1 MRDEAGRVSDSQ
13 AGHGAVHPSAFVS
26 GTQHSGACGHGRGNV
41 IHGPVSSVPN
51 WHRFVPH
58 GSYTGFWHR
67 SDMGSGQSDS
77 DLMVAL
83 HLLVVC
89 RI

>member
-13 AGHGAVHPSAFVS
+13 AGHGAVHPTPFVS

-51 WHRFVPH
+51 WHHFV
-58 GSYTGFWHR
+58 SHR
-67 SDMGSGQSDS
+67 GATQVFGT
-77 DLMVAL
+77 DLIWDPGKVTP
-83 HLLVVC
+83 
-89 RI
+89 ISW